1 MTNEDPVRAEGNPIL
16 PGPSPGSG
24 NGPGEATVHSGEVA
38 NGAPTEASGA
48 ERGKVDGDRSGDLQ
62 ADGGPNVPVRGKAP
76 RAKHKRTE
84 GRPFSTALK
93 RAKRKNYTAKY
104 VTADEKIRIKYEPSG
119 PQRKFS
125 DLIGG
130 GKKLTLFIGGRQG
143 GKTYAG
149 AREVLKQ
156 IYKYGRKP
164 SIGWIVSPTYPMSLV
179 VERAFEDAAGW
190 FETGGLILKKI
201 AGQRAY
207 ILHPPKG
214 SQEPFRVEIK
224 TAETPDRLRGAGL
237 GFIWLDEAAM
247 MSEETYKILLGC
259 ILATKGIIFMTSTP
273 RGRNWF
279 YKLYCDS
286 ETNPMV
292 GAVRSKS
299 RDNKYLGEDEYQL
312 MRAHLSD
319 DFAKQEL
326 EAEFVSFDG
335 LVYRG
340 FNWTKHVIPPVTQ
353 LPPDSELIAGI
364 DNGYGDPFAHLW
376 LLKRDNKYYV
386 INEYYEKG
394 RPLDSVARSI
404 KSYVWDKYVIR
415 RWHDPSGA
423 QERADLLDRHGIGT
437 YPARNDIV
445 AGINEVE
452 KLFEQNRIYI
462 AQNCVNT
469 LNELTQYHYVQ
480 RADKNSGEEPVDS
493 FNHAMDALRYAIF
506 SESRYGVAHPVVRI
520 GDDGRMH
527 VEDGSD
533 PYTSDKLENWIN
545 FPTHPVAE
553 IPDLGY

>member
-1 MTNEDPVRAEGNPIL
+1 METNTSEDPIRAEGNPVI
-16 PGPSPGSG
+16 PGPSTSG
-24 NGPGEATVHSGEVA
+24 GDGLGEAAIHSGEVP
-38 NGAPTEASGA
+38 NGAPVKAGRA
-48 ERGKVDGDRSGDLQ
+48 KRRKVDGSGGKDLQ
-62 ADGGPNVPVRGKAP
+62 ADGGQDGSVRG
-76 RAKHKRTE
+76 RKRPSKSQP
-84 GRPFSTALK
+84 GFDLAY
-93 RAKRKNYTAKY
+93 KRKLKKNYNAKY
-104 VTADEKIRIKYEPSG
+104 KNSDNIIRVKYKPEKH
-119 PQRKFS
+119 QVVFAN
-125 DLIGG
+125 LIES
-130 GKKLTLFIGGRQG
+130 GKKIILCNGGRQG

-149 AREVLKQ
+149 AREALKQ
-156 IYKYGRKP
+156 IYKYKRTP
-164 SIGWIVSPTYPMSLV
+164 HLGWIISPTYPMSCV
-179 VERAFEDAAGW
+179 VEREFESAAGW
-190 FETGGLILKKI
+190 YETGGLIIRKL

-207 ILHPPKG
+207 ILHPPPG
-214 SQEPFRVEIK
+214 SSEPFRVEIK
-224 TAETPDRLRGAGL
+224 TAENPDRLRGAGL
-237 GFIWLDEAAM
+237 GFIWMDEAAM
-247 MSEETYKILLGC
+247 MSEEVYKILLGT

-273 RGRNWF
+273 RGRNWYYRLF
-279 YKLYCDS
+279 MEAD
-286 ETNPMV
+286 TNPMI
-292 GAVRSKS
+292 GAVKFKS
-299 RDNKYLGEDEYQL
+299 TDNPHLGQQELLLMKSQL
-312 MRAHLSD
+312 SE

-326 EAEFVSFDG
+326 DAEFVSFDG

-340 FNWTKHVIPPVTQ
+340 FNWTKHVIPP
-353 LPPDSELIAGI
+353 LSNIPPDSELIAGV
-364 DNGYGDPFAHLW
+364 DNGYGDPFAYLW
-376 LLKRDNKYYV
+376 IMKRDGKYYV
-386 INEYYEKG
+386 IDEYYEKG

-404 KSYVWDKYVIR
+404 KSRAWDKFVIR

-462 AQNCVNT
+462 TQNCVNT
-469 LNELTQYHYVQ
+469 LNELTQYHYAQ
-480 RADKNSGEEPVDS
+480 RTDKNSGEEPVDS